1 MVKTEVEKE
10 TLLPIGSVVRFK
22 SWEQLVMIYGRKQ
35 MDSKIKEEW
44 DYVAC
49 YYPIGN
55 ISTEYNLFFNH
66 EHVSEIVFT
75 GYINDE
81 EIKLSEDLKR

>member
-35 MDSKIKEEW
+35 MDSKTKEEW

-55 ISTEYNLFFNH
+55 ISTEYNLFLIMNM
-66 EHVSEIVFT
+66 
-75 GYINDE
+75 YR
-81 EIKLSEDLKR
+81 KLFLLDILMMRKSN

>member
-1 MVKTEVEKE
+1 MVKTEREKE

-22 SWEQLVMIYGRKQ
+22 NWEQLVMIYGRKQ
-35 MDSKIKEEW
+35 MDSKTKEEW

-55 ISTEYNLFFNH
+55 ISTEYNLFLIMNMYQKSFLLDI
-66 EHVSEIVFT
+66 SMMR
-75 GYINDE
+75 
-81 EIKLSEDLKR
+81 KLS

>member
-1 MVKTEVEKE
+1 MIRDGENREREE

-22 SWEQLVMIYGRKQ
+22 NWEQLVMIYGRKQ
-35 MDSKIKEEW
+35 MDSKTKEEW

-55 ISTEYNLFFNH
+55 ISTEYNLFLIMNMYQKSFYW
-66 EHVSEIVFT
+66 I
-75 GYINDE
+75 YQ
-81 EIKLSEDLKR
+81 

>member
-1 MVKTEVEKE
+1 MMTTKIEKE
-10 TLLPIGSVVRFK
+10 ILLPIDSVVRFK
-22 SWEQLVMIYGRKQ
+22 NWEQIVMIYGRKQ
-35 MDSKIKEEW
+35 LDSRTKEER

-66 EHVSEIVFT
+66 EHVSEIVFI

-81 EIKLSEDLKR
+81 ENKLSEDFKK

>member
-35 MDSKIKEEW
+35 MDSKTKEEW
-44 DYVAC
+44 DYVAF
-49 YYPIGN
+49 IIQLVIFQLN
-55 ISTEYNLFFNH
+55 IIYF
-66 EHVSEIVFT
+66 
-75 GYINDE
+75 
-81 EIKLSEDLKR
+81 

>member
-1 MVKTEVEKE
+1 MS
-10 TLLPIGSVVRFK
+10 LPWGPGASLVGSVVRFK

-35 MDSKIKEEW
+35 MDSKTKEEW